1 MFLNYE
7 NGRFTKNTYV
17 KPEGYFCV
25 DLVDF
30 LICVEEGV
38 PASIKIE
45 DGLADALEDG
55 SILSRFSQD
64 TVESVYNAIVYG

>member
-17 KPEGYFCV
+17 KPEGYFCL
-25 DLVDF
+25 DLPDF
-30 LICVEEGV
+30 LCCVEEGA

-45 DGLADALEDG
+45 KELADALEDG
-55 SILSRFSQD
+55 SVLAGVSKD
-64 TVESVYNAIVYG
+64 TLESVYNAVHE